1 MKHTSLRAMIAVRFV
16 LIVLAVILLI
26 SASAN
31 LLINRE
37 FERYVKEQQ
46 HKTAGELAQHLMHQY
61 DNASGA
67 WNLDYVHGMGMYAL
81 SEGYVIRLSDAQEQ
95 VLWDAENHDMT
106 LCAQMMDAIS
116 ARMQQTRPE
125 LGGDFVSYRFD
136 LRSGDRTVG
145 YLDVSYYSPYYLME
159 NDFQFVSA
167 LNRIL
172 AGVSVVSL
180 LGAILMGVILAGSI
194 ARPIA
199 RAVDVT
205 GRIAQGDYSIRF
217 RERVRT
223 RELNDL
229 ARSINRMAES
239 LQEQEG
245 LRRRLTS
252 DVAHE
257 LRTPL
262 ANVSSYLEAILE
274 GVWEPTAQRL
284 HSCYQELQR
293 LSHLVTDMERLQQA
307 ESENLRL
314 APEDLLA
321 LSQAVC
327 DQFGKQLEEKSLRC
341 TIGGAHL
348 VMPVDRD
355 RMQQVLTNL
364 LSNAI
369 KYTPEGG
376 RLRITVEDAPQAG
389 RILVE
394 DDGVGISPEDQ
405 RWIFERF
412 YRADRSRNRRSG
424 GTGIGLAIVRAIVEA
439 HGGRV
444 SVRSEPGRGSCFTVE
459 LPHPAEGLPENE

>member
-125 LGGDFVSYRFD
+125 LGGDFASYRFD
-136 LRSGDRTVG
+136 LRRGDRTVG

-239 LQEQEG
+239 LQAQEG

-412 YRADRSRNRRSG
+412 YRTDRSRNRRSG
-424 GTGIGLAIVRAIVEA
+424 GAGIGLAIVRAIVEA

-459 LPHPAEGLPENE
+459 LPHSA

>member
-116 ARMQQTRPE
+116 ARMQQMRPE
-125 LGGDFVSYRFD
+125 LGGDFASYRFD

-341 TIGGAHL
+341 TVGGAHL

-424 GTGIGLAIVRAIVEA
+424 GAGIGLAIVRAIVEA

-459 LPHPAEGLPENE
+459 LPHPADGLSENE

>member
-26 SASAN
+26 SASTN

-125 LGGDFVSYRFD
+125 LGGDFASYRFD

-314 APEDLLA
+314 APED
-321 LSQAVC
+321 Q
-327 DQFGKQLEEKSLRC
+327 
-341 TIGGAHL
+341 H
-348 VMPVDRD
+348 
-355 RMQQVLTNL
+355 
-364 LSNAI
+364 
-369 KYTPEGG
+369 
-376 RLRITVEDAPQAG
+376 
-389 RILVE
+389 
-394 DDGVGISPEDQ
+394 
-405 RWIFERF
+405 WIFERF

-424 GTGIGLAIVRAIVEA
+424 GAGIGLAIVRAIVEA

-459 LPHPAEGLPENE
+459 LPHPAEGLPENK

>member
-125 LGGDFVSYRFD
+125 LGGDFASYRFD

-257 LRTPL
+257 LRTPP

-341 TIGGAHL
+341 TVGGAHL

-424 GTGIGLAIVRAIVEA
+424 GAGIGLAIVRAIVEA

-459 LPHPAEGLPENE
+459 LPHSA